1 MSHFPD
7 ELNLKMHF
15 PFWNIEI
22 QNFTNKMPENWG
34 RGLELR
40 PTKFPLKESFKKYL
54 SYPSYLEEGPHSY
67 MYDINE
73 FVSSHTELIIN
84 KKTRRYILKILN
96 KYHPLDF
103 LDNLNFNHN
112 LINKHIKE
120 YSKGNEKFTFNNCN
134 TIWNLY
140 SFSKMMYD
148 LKI

>member
-1 MSHFPD
+1 MGHTS
-7 ELNLKMHF
+7 
-15 PFWNIEI
+15 
-22 QNFTNKMPENWG
+22 
-34 RGLELR
+34 
-40 PTKFPLKESFKKYL
+40 TKFPLKESFKKHL

-84 KKTRRYILKILN
+84 NKTRRYILKILN

-103 LDNLNFNHN
+103 LDKLNFNHN
-112 LINKHIKE
+112 LINHHIKE
-120 YSKGNEKFTFNNCN
+120 YAKGNEKFTLNNCN

-140 SFSKMMYD
+140 SFSKMLYD